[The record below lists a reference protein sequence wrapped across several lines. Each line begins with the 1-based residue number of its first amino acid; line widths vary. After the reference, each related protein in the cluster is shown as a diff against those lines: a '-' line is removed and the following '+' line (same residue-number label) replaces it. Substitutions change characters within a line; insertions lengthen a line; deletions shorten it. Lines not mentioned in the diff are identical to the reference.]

1 MSNQTMDEKLDDIL
15 KIVIDIKD
23 NAVHKDDFNKL
34 TKRVETI
41 ENKVGG
47 LENKIGGLENK
58 IDVIDH
64 RLGNVE
70 STLVR
75 VEERLTKVETNLE
88 GVKAGV
94 EKTAD
99 ILEQKQIINVAER
112 QQIYHAAD
120 PFALPA

>member
-34 TKRVETI
+34 V
-41 ENKVGG
+41 NKV
-47 LENKIGGLENK
+47 
-58 IDVIDH
+58 DAMDH

-70 STLVR
+70 STLIK
-75 VEERLTKVETNLE
+75 VEERLNKVETNLK

-94 EKTAD
+94 EKTTD
-99 ILEQKQIINVAER
+99 ILEQKQVINTVER